1 MDCLDTGRGWVQ
13 GNYQA
18 WHFRPGQNFVLEME
32 RAATGADRIIAVLS
46 QDYLNAAFTQSE
58 WAAAFALDPKGKER
72 KLIPIRVKE
81 CKPEG
86 IFASIIYLDLVG
98 LTSQEARLAL
108 LRGLSESGKPDQ
120 VPLSYTFWF
129 GHKFNFLRRTLS
141 LTVCKLISM
150 VATILSIRL

>member
-1 MDCLDTGRGWVQ
+1 MTHFFISYNQADRAWAEWIAWTLEEAGYRVTI
-13 GNYQA
+13 QA

-32 RAATGADRIIAVLS
+32 RAATGADRMIAVLS

-58 WAAAFALDPKGKER
+58 WAAAFTQDPKGKER

-98 LTSQEARLAL
+98 LTSQEA
-108 LRGLSESGKPDQ
+108 
-120 VPLSYTFWF
+120 
-129 GHKFNFLRRTLS
+129 
-141 LTVCKLISM
+141 
-150 VATILSIRL
+150 